1 MLEPLTVD
9 HLLTGPQWAFVIL
22 IQMLSLTLP
31 SQPSYEEWK
40 MQLLMFF
47 CVFIKLLCVSDSQ
60 GQADPVVLALN
71 SHLDLKERL
80 ERQHHQHGQLNLCKA
95 WPVTCSS
102 QVRTINKY
110 MLLNLNNRMVHMSQ
124 LKIHVV
130 FTKRNSSNSRK
141 LKQFEWIKVNF
152 Y

>member
-1 MLEPLTVD
+1 
-9 HLLTGPQWAFVIL
+9 
-22 IQMLSLTLP
+22 
-31 SQPSYEEWK
+31 
-40 MQLLMFF
+40 MFF

-141 LKQFEWIKVNF
+141 LKQFE
-152 Y
+152 